1 VKKLFPCIGTMLML
15 LIAASAPAQK
25 ASPEKPKAVTGDA
38 ATIANVQQTL
48 QARFPKIHIDK
59 IQASQWPYLY
69 EVITDGELFYVDTTG
84 NYLFYG
90 KVMDT
95 RTKEDLT
102 EKRWNALN
110 QVDFKSLPLE
120 LALKEIK
127 GDGSRKLA
135 VFADPHCPFCTRFIK
150 TLGEM
155 DNITVYTF
163 LFPLEG
169 LHPGATERAKLIW
182 CAKDKV
188 TAWHE
193 WMLNQKDTPTT
204 ACNTEQMDIVKQVGD
219 KLKINGTPTLIFED
233 GNRVPGAIGKDDL
246 ERTFKSL
253 DKTS

>member
-1 VKKLFPCIGTMLML
+1 
-15 LIAASAPAQK
+15 
-25 ASPEKPKAVTGDA
+25 
-38 ATIANVQQTL
+38 
-48 QARFPKIHIDK
+48 
-59 IQASQWPYLY
+59 
-69 EVITDGELFYVDTTG
+69 
-84 NYLFYG
+84 
-90 KVMDT
+90 
-95 RTKEDLT
+95 
-102 EKRWNALN
+102 
-110 QVDFKSLPLE
+110 
-120 LALKEIK
+120 LKEIK